1 MPPTIQ
7 DCAFMYDASGDT
19 AMTVHS
25 DGKARIWDIRNR
37 TEIKQ
42 FDCGKT
48 PLTCCAVHPNQA
60 KIIAIGTE
68 DAKILLYDLDS
79 GNRIAQFSHKDWISG
94 IEFSPDGTLLGSTS
108 DDLTLR
114 IWDIERQA
122 SRAPA
127 NSNSSSGWSVSND
140 SRWRRERGSDASA
153 CVAAMNDS
161 AASR

>member
-1 MPPTIQ
+1 
-7 DCAFMYDASGDT
+7 MYDASGDT

-114 IWDIERQA
+114 IWDIESSALVAAIALRESVFGCNWHPNGSQLLA
-122 SRAPA
+122 VGAGGAARVSISRG
-127 NSNSSSGWSVSND
+127 NLTDGK
-140 SRWRRERGSDASA
+140 GSDF
-153 CVAAMNDS
+153 D
-161 AASR
+161 